1 VSEYFYCLRLRESR
15 GLNLGITT
23 TLGNFRVNRYFGDVN
38 IFRDCNSVT
47 FFGEVEGLVTDVYDF
62 NEPPA
67 DKFSP
72 INFLTGQAYTAQLI
86 SDRIIL

>member
-1 VSEYFYCLRLRESR
+1 
-15 GLNLGITT
+15 
-23 TLGNFRVNRYFGDVN
+23 VNRYFGDVN
-38 IFRDCNSVT
+38 IFRDCNSAT
-47 FFGEVEGLVTDVYDF
+47 FSGEVDGLVTAYDF

-86 SDRIIL
+86 ADRIIL

>member
-1 VSEYFYCLRLRESR
+1 
-15 GLNLGITT
+15 
-23 TLGNFRVNRYFGDVN
+23 
-38 IFRDCNSVT
+38 
-47 FFGEVEGLVTDVYDF
+47 VYDF

-86 SDRIIL
+86 SDLAVYKVKVNFKVRVSGTINHEINLSPN